1 MYISHLFGT
10 HGQRGKS
17 SGSFCHRLS
26 GEQGHGD
33 RQHKSVYNIH
43 KGFQWTNMWLVR
55 EKFIYLIYSMIN
67 NIIYFTFKNKIDD
80 FFPYKDI

>member
-1 MYISHLFGT
+1 
-10 HGQRGKS
+10 
-17 SGSFCHRLS
+17 
-26 GEQGHGD
+26 
-33 RQHKSVYNIH
+33 
-43 KGFQWTNMWLVR
+43 MWLVR